1 LSTEEIAGALS
12 GLERTL
18 DYCFQ
23 NPQLLLRSLTHSS
36 RTQEA
41 AGLEDEFSNEQ
52 MEFLG
57 DSVLGF
63 LVSED
68 LVRRYPGYAEG
79 RLSKLKAHLVSA
91 QHLYQVAQR
100 LELGQFL
107 RLGKGEE
114 RSGGREKKAL
124 LADALE
130 ALVAALYL
138 DGGME
143 PARAFVTSRI
153 LDKVD
158 GREIQ
163 LEDYKSEL
171 QELLQAWR
179 GPQPRYYVIR
189 ESGPEHSKVFT
200 VQLRIG
206 SETLAEAEGVSKK
219 TAQQAAARIA
229 LAKLREKQIDN
240 QGRTT
245 D

>member
-1 LSTEEIAGALS
+1 LEATVDTPEIAADLAR
-12 GLERTL
+12 LERAMG
-18 DYCFQ
+18 YYFQ
-23 NPQLLLRSLTHSS
+23 NPLLLLRSLTHSS
-36 RTQEA
+36 HTQEA
-41 AGLEDEFSNEQ
+41 PAPGEEISNEQ

-68 LVRRYPGYAEG
+68 VVRHFPGYSEG

-91 QHLYQVAQR
+91 QHLHQAARR
-100 LELGQFL
+100 LDLGPFL

-114 RSGGREKKAL
+114 RSGGRSKKAL

-130 ALVAALYL
+130 ALVAAIYL

-143 PARAFVTSRI
+143 PARAFVHAWI
-153 LDKVD
+153 LDGVD

-171 QELLQAWR
+171 QEFLQAR
-179 GPQPRYYVIR
+179 RAPQPRYLVIR
-189 ESGPEHSKVFT
+189 ERGPEHSKVFT

-206 SETLAEAEGVSKK
+206 QEPLAEAEGVNKK
-219 TAQQAAARIA
+219 EAQQAAAQIA
-229 LAKLREKQIDN
+229 LAKLKEK
-240 QGRTT
+240 
-245 D
+245 